1 MRDSR
6 VSMDGQSHSLLSER
20 LKHDFSY
27 IEEETDK
34 LMNVTDDPAYLFN
47 PPYMKSA
54 ERGVNETPL
63 SNDPTENLKAFYDVF
78 VDNKYCFK
86 NILVKTNQ
94 THTTYIVI
102 LLNQNITVKQY

>member
-34 LMNVTDDPAYLFN
+34 LMNVTDDMHIYLIHL
-47 PPYMKSA
+47 
-54 ERGVNETPL
+54 T
-63 SNDPTENLKAFYDVF
+63 
-78 VDNKYCFK
+78 
-86 NILVKTNQ
+86 
-94 THTTYIVI
+94 
-102 LLNQNITVKQY
+102 